1 MSYSATY
8 IDEKGRSQTVTISD
22 DESQEALRNDYQ
34 ALMKKYNPKYVTI
47 ERCRAE
53 AGEEL
58 HLRITV
64 KAPTHYLSD
73 AKDTAPKSCSSM
85 SVDVVAYLGYPLKGV
100 RASYAPNHYLAS
112 PNVFRSGAACIDNW
126 IIFTS
131 SLLTVAEKLIMDMI
145 HNPVVTRYESMA
157 NPYMEDW
164 RRAHV
169 ASGAF
174 PTITPRL
181 VYAAET
187 PLPQRRSRTVE
198 KPTTRS
204 LPRRRDR

>member
-73 AKDTAPKSCSSM
+73 AKETAPTSFSAER
-85 SVDVVAYLGYPLKGV
+85 VDVVEYRGYQLKDV
-100 RASYAPNHYLAS
+100 
-112 PNVFRSGAACIDNW
+112 
-126 IIFTS
+126 
-131 SLLTVAEKLIMDMI
+131 
-145 HNPVVTRYESMA
+145 
-157 NPYMEDW
+157 
-164 RRAHV
+164 
-169 ASGAF
+169 GAF
-174 PTITPRL
+174 
-181 VYAAET
+181 
-187 PLPQRRSRTVE
+187 
-198 KPTTRS
+198 
-204 LPRRRDR
+204 

>member
-131 SLLTVAEKLIMDMI
+131 SL
-145 HNPVVTRYESMA
+145 HFS
-157 NPYMEDW
+157 
-164 RRAHV
+164 
-169 ASGAF
+169 
-174 PTITPRL
+174 RL
-181 VYAAET
+181 NALSCKSCNWHCFSSSA
-187 PLPQRRSRTVE
+187 L
-198 KPTTRS
+198 
-204 LPRRRDR
+204 L